1 MAITVMSSWR
11 QKFSGATYVISL
23 VIFDHAPE
31 APEVAV
37 PGMMPYTLL
46 DFAACVKGEVNTLLE
61 IRNAS
66 YPHISDTYSP
76 ILATA
81 TWTRFAASS
90 SAATA
95 ADSAEA
101 NAGMA
106 TGTKTPM
113 IVKTAPIIKSA
124 SCPMKFGVAELCFL
138 KLSSTLSE
146 IKPVTT
152 VPLNRAVWVSC

>member
-1 MAITVMSSWR
+1 MI
-11 QKFSGATYVISL
+11 
-23 VIFDHAPE
+23 
-31 APEVAV
+31 
-37 PGMMPYTLL
+37 PYTLL
-46 DFAACVKGEVNTLLE
+46 DLATCVKGEVNALLE

-66 YPHISDTYSP
+66 YPHVLDTYSP

-81 TWTRFAASS
+81 TWPRFSASS

-95 ADSAEA
+95 AASAEA

-124 SCPMKFGVAELCFL
+124 SCEVIKHAFRDKTVCYGPFEQGSLGVLLAF
-138 KLSSTLSE
+138 S
-146 IKPVTT
+146 KPVK
-152 VPLNRAVWVSC
+152 LFQAIRAYIDIYQVVL

>member
-1 MAITVMSSWR
+1 MI
-11 QKFSGATYVISL
+11 
-23 VIFDHAPE
+23 
-31 APEVAV
+31 
-37 PGMMPYTLL
+37 PYTLL
-46 DFAACVKGEVNTLLE
+46 DLAACVKGEVNALLE

-66 YPHISDTYSP
+66 YAHVLDTYSP

-81 TWTRFAASS
+81 TWPRFSASS

-95 ADSAEA
+95 AASAEA

-113 IVKTAPIIKSA
+113 IVKTAPMIKSA
-124 SCPMKFGVAELCFL
+124 SCPRKAGVAELCFL

-146 IKPVTT
+146 IKPFAT
-152 VPLNRAVWVSC
+152 VPLNRAVWVSY